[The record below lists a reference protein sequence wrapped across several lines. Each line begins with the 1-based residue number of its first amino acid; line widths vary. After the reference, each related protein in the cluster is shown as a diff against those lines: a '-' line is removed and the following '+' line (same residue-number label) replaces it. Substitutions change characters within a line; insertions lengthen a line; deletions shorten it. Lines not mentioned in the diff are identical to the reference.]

1 MNILTSRRHTDTY
14 NTDTHN
20 LAIITCLYLW
30 PTTWHRLLSAVV
42 VVFVLF
48 WKMRWPQRS
57 LMDTVI
63 TELSIIT
70 VNLSLNKQ
78 IMGWENLSKT
88 ILLNNKN
95 LGMSLITS
103 IINRR
108 WTFCLIIT
116 IYSDIEEYNQFIW

>member
-1 MNILTSRRHTDTY
+1 
-14 NTDTHN
+14 
-20 LAIITCLYLW
+20 
-30 PTTWHRLLSAVV
+30 
-42 VVFVLF
+42 
-48 WKMRWPQRS
+48 
-57 LMDTVI
+57 MDTVI

-108 WTFCLIIT
+108 
-116 IYSDIEEYNQFIW
+116 